1 MWICFVLLYKKIGMW
16 SLDAWYVSKHGHFNH
31 VVPIKGPFQAFFR
44 GITLETPIFSNL
56 YNALSN
62 IMNLIHAL
70 DNLLYIT
77 QENEEKQFVCL
88 LLFLFLFFPKSSH
101 HQGCDGFINKS
112 HNQEQTTGEKRIVDG
127 YLSSL
132 MRMNQMVDSHVR
144 LEKKRIVNVYLSP
157 LMKMIQVV
165 DSIIAKILSPSIFR
179 ETTFGLVFLQVVC
192 YIYTS
197 LMAREGNQVE
207 INIF

>member
-1 MWICFVLLYKKIGMW
+1 
-16 SLDAWYVSKHGHFNH
+16 
-31 VVPIKGPFQAFFR
+31 
-44 GITLETPIFSNL
+44 
-56 YNALSN
+56 
-62 IMNLIHAL
+62 
-70 DNLLYIT
+70 
-77 QENEEKQFVCL
+77 
-88 LLFLFLFFPKSSH
+88 
-101 HQGCDGFINKS
+101 
-112 HNQEQTTGEKRIVDG
+112 
-127 YLSSL
+127 

-197 LMAREGNQVE
+197 LMAREGN
-207 INIF
+207 